1 MTVHSDIDRASI
13 DRGTP
18 QRTATQS
25 VTLEIDGLPVTV
37 PAGTSIMRA
46 ASLAGIAVPNFIK
59 ARTVAQAN
67 TCINHLRQ
75 IDAAIQEWALETKK
89 AESQQVLYSDI
100 SAYLKGA
107 VVCPAGGTTFL
118 DSYAIT
124 TVSDKPTCVRVT
136 KGDHPHLLP
145 QSAN

>member
-1 MTVHSDIDRASI
+1 MIVIAI
-13 DRGTP
+13 IG
-18 QRTATQS
+18 
-25 VTLEIDGLPVTV
+25 V
-37 PAGTSIMRA
+37 
-46 ASLAGIAVPNFIK
+46 LAGIAVPNLLK

-89 AESQQVLYSDI
+89 AEQQAVQYSDI

-107 VVCPAGGTTFL
+107 VVCPAGGTSFL
-118 DSYAIT
+118 DSYAVT
-124 TVSDKPTCVRVT
+124 SVSEKPTCLRVP
-136 KGDHPHLLP
+136 GGGHPHVLL